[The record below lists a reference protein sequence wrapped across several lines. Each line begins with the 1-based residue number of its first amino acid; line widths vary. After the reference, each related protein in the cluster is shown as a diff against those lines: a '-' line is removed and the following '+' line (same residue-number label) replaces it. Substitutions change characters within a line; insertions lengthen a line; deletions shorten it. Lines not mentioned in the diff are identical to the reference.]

1 MAKNIYIL
9 IYEEVVLSSAA
20 APLDIFMRTN
30 DILRQMGRTA
40 AFDVSLIAQHASEIQ
55 LGGPASFACQRS
67 LEEVPPKSDGHYQ
80 NLILVPA
87 FGGEWDLLRRK
98 NSAAIAWLKQHYEA
112 GTEVASLCKGSYFLA
127 EAGLLE
133 GKACTS
139 HWAVI
144 DDMRQRF
151 PNVDLQ
157 PNSVLTDHN
166 GIYTGGGAFSSLNLV
181 LYLVEKFCGHDIGV
195 QVAKNFSIHRDH
207 MNQAHFSVFSGLDR
221 HGDKAILNAQN
232 FIEEHY
238 GEDISI
244 EQLASRVNMSK
255 RNFIRRFKQAVQI
268 TPIEYIQR
276 VKIEV
281 AKKALESGKQN
292 IQALTCE
299 VGYNDSKTFRS
310 IFKRFTGVTPQ
321 DYRNK
326 YGRL

>member
-1 MAKNIYIL
+1 MKNVYIL
-9 IYEEVVLSSAA
+9 IYEDVVLSSAA

-30 DILRQMGRTA
+30 DILTQMGRAA
-40 AFDVSLIAQHASEIQ
+40 AFEISLVAQQASEIQ
-55 LGGPASFACQRS
+55 LGSPASFACQRS
-67 LEEVPPKSDGHYQ
+67 LKEVPPRSDGHNQ

-87 FGGEWDLLRRK
+87 FAGEWDLLRRK
-98 NSAAIAWLKQHYEA
+98 SSAAIAWLKRHYEA
-112 GTEVASLCKGSYFLA
+112 GTEIASLCKGSYFLA

-151 PNVDLQ
+151 PKVDLQ
-157 PNSVLTDHN
+157 PDSVLTDQN
-166 GIYTGGGAFSSLNLV
+166 GIYTGGGAFSSLNLI
-181 LYLVEKFCGHDIGV
+181 LYLVEKFCGHDVGV

-207 MNQAHFSVFSGLDR
+207 MSQAHFSVFSGLNR

-244 EQLASRVNMSK
+244 EQVASHVNMSK
-255 RNFIRRFKQAVQI
+255 RNFIRRFKQAVQV

-276 VKIEV
+276 VKIEA
-281 AKKALESGKQN
+281 AKKALESGKKN
-292 IQALTCE
+292 IQALTYE

-310 IFKRFTGVTPQ
+310 TFKRLTGVTPQ

>member
-1 MAKNIYIL
+1 MKSVYIL
-9 IYEEVVLSSAA
+9 IHEDVVLSSAA
-20 APLDIFMRTN
+20 APLDIFTRTN
-30 DILRQMGRTA
+30 DILGQMGRAA
-40 AFDVSLIAQHASEIQ
+40 AFDISLVTRHASEVR
-55 LGGPASFACQRS
+55 LGIPASFTCQRS
-67 LEEVPPKSDGHYQ
+67 LEEVPPKSDGHRQ
-80 NLILVPA
+80 DLILVPA
-87 FGGEWDLLRRK
+87 FAGEWEEVRGK
-98 NSAAIAWLKQHYEA
+98 NSAVIAWLKQHYEA

-133 GKACTS
+133 GKPCTS

-157 PNSVLTDHN
+157 PDSVLTDQN

-181 LYLVEKFCGHDIGV
+181 LYLVEKFCGHDVGV

-207 MNQAHFSVFSGLDR
+207 MNQAHFSIFNGLNR
-221 HGDKAILNAQN
+221 HGDKAILNAQD

-238 GEDISI
+238 REDIGI
-244 EQLASRVNMSK
+244 EQVASHVNMSK
-255 RNFIRRFKQAVQI
+255 RNFIRRFKQAIQI
-268 TPIEYIQR
+268 TPLEYIQR
-276 VKIEV
+276 VKIEA
-281 AKKALESGKQN
+281 AKKALEEGKQN
-292 IQALTCE
+292 IQALTYD

-310 IFKRFTGVTPQ
+310 TFKRFTGVTPQ

>member
-1 MAKNIYIL
+1 MKNVYIL
-9 IYEEVVLSSAA
+9 IYEDVVLSSAA

-30 DILRQMGRTA
+30 DILTQMGRAA
-40 AFDVSLIAQHASEIQ
+40 AFEISLVAQQASEIQ
-55 LGGPASFACQRS
+55 LGSPASFACQRS
-67 LEEVPPKSDGHYQ
+67 LEEAPPRSDGHNQ

-98 NSAAIAWLKQHYEA
+98 SSAAIAWLKRHYEA

-133 GKACTS
+133 DKTCTS

-151 PNVDLQ
+151 PKVDLQ
-157 PNSVLTDHN
+157 PDSVLTDQN

-181 LYLVEKFCGHDIGV
+181 LYLVEKFCGHDVGV

-207 MNQAHFSVFSGLDR
+207 MSQAHFSVFSGLNR

-244 EQLASRVNMSK
+244 EQVASYVNMSK
-255 RNFIRRFKQAVQI
+255 RNFIRRFKQAVQV

-276 VKIEV
+276 VKIEA
-281 AKKALESGKQN
+281 AKKALESGKKN
-292 IQALTCE
+292 IQALTYE

-310 IFKRFTGVTPQ
+310 IFKRLTGVTPQ